1 MLREAGWY
9 RASAL
14 HSRPW
19 PLPQGRV
26 FSYPERYESGE
37 VMFEELEG
45 IREQASAAL
54 SETGDDA
61 SLRAWESAYLGR
73 RGALTLLIR
82 RMGEL
87 AASERPA
94 FGRRANQYKEEL
106 AGMRDARAR
115 LFEEHALSG
124 QLEGGDIDITL
135 PGRAR
140 KRGGLHPTTLTL
152 RDFYAIWSE
161 MGFQVFRSREV
172 EDDAHN
178 FEMLNFPPH
187 HPAREMQDSFYTDQ
201 GADVILRTHTSPG
214 QIRAMRALG
223 GDGSKPIRVILPG
236 MCFRYEQISARSEV
250 QFTQVEGLAVGR
262 ALRFSDLKGTIHEF
276 ARRMYGDDVR
286 VRYRASYFP
295 FTEPSMEVDVECFLC
310 GGEGCPVCKYS
321 GWLEVAGSGMV
332 HPVVLRNGG
341 YDPSEW
347 SGFAFGMGPERLTM
361 LKHDIRDIRYFWGN
375 DIRFLEQF

>member
-1 MLREAGWY
+1 MEK
-9 RASAL
+9 
-14 HSRPW
+14 
-19 PLPQGRV
+19 
-26 FSYPERYESGE
+26 
-37 VMFEELEG
+37 ELEI
-45 IREQASAAL
+45 IRENALQAL
-54 SETGDDA
+54 QDTYDED
-61 SLRAWESAYLGR
+61 SLHAWEIAYLGR
-73 RGALTLLIR
+73 RSALTALIR
-82 RMGEL
+82 QTGQL
-87 AASERPA
+87 GASQRPA
-94 FGRRANQYKEEL
+94 FGRRANEIKIEL
-106 AGMRDARAR
+106 SNLYNERADLIR
-115 LFEEHALSG
+115 ERALTHDLEHG
-124 QLEGGDIDITL
+124 EIDVTL
-135 PGRAR
+135 PGRR
-140 KRGGLHPTTLTL
+140 LHRGGIHPTTQTL
-152 RDFYAIWSE
+152 RNFYEIWSE

-187 HPAREMQDSFYTDQ
+187 HPARDMQDSFYTDREN
-201 GADVILRTHTSPG
+201 VILRTHTSPG
-214 QIRAMRALG
+214 QIRAMQALSDG
-223 GDGSKPIRVILPG
+223 GTKPIRVILPG

-276 ARRMYGDDVR
+276 ARRMYGDEVR

-310 GGEGCPVCKYS
+310 GGDGCSVCKHS

-341 YDPSEW
+341 YDPAEW

-361 LKHDIRDIRYFWGN
+361 LKHDIHDIRYFWSN